1 MEFNNLTIKYDTL
14 CFSGGGMKGLI
25 FFGVLKYLKDINF
38 IDINNITTF
47 VGTSIG
53 SIISFILS
61 LGFSIEEIIYFIL
74 KFNFKLLVPDI
85 DINNILEYNGID
97 HGDKVIKILVMFLKQ
112 KLNCED
118 LTFQEHYNL
127 SKKKLFVIVTN
138 YTKSCEEVCNY
149 INTPDLSIITAI
161 RMSISIPFVFTPILY
176 NDNYYVDGGLT
187 NNFAINHCNK
197 KTTLGF
203 IIVNEFI
210 NEMKDITK
218 YLSSCFTIIINSLS
232 IKHNINNIN
241 IIKINNIDIKLINFD
256 MDFDYKLKLINIGYE
271 RAQEY
276 IKDLHINICKE
287 LVNDLFNSIFF

>member
-38 IDINNITTF
+38 IDMNNITTF

-127 SKKKLFVIVTN
+127 YKKKLFIIVTN

-218 YLSSCFTIIINSLS
+218 FLNSCFTIIINSLN
-232 IKHNINNIN
+232 IKHNTNNIN

-256 MDFDYKLKLINIGYE
+256 MDFNYKLKLINIGFE

-276 IKDLHINICKE
+276 IKNLHINICKE
-287 LVNDLFNSIFF
+287 LIDDLINLI